1 MKGRTLGTFRFIVLL
16 SFLVVAV
23 SDLSVNAQ
31 TDESPIAVKFAYAPR
46 KIQKGDVWKIYLS
59 ISDTG
64 GNMTKVSFS
73 IDESGGTRYRS
84 TFMYLKKGMA
94 KEFTGYFALHTA
106 ASRDLSGV
114 DLTLKLSISD
124 DKGNHKDLSF
134 PVEFGGH
141 EMKPLPPEM
150 EKELNRRIGII
161 DIDLD
166 IPD

>member
-1 MKGRTLGTFRFIVLL
+1 MKTRSLVTFMLIGLLISLIV
-16 SFLVVAV
+16 AI
-23 SDLSVNAQ
+23 SDLPVNAQ

-59 ISDTG
+59 IGDTG
-64 GNMTKVSFS
+64 GNMMKVSFS

-166 IPD
+166 VPD